1 MKKIVITTIVLT
13 LSLALFGNYDFFPEN
28 PANNADRPYSQIHIP
43 FTTYEMNVNNSILR
57 FDDMLMFQ
65 TEHQLTNSEKSV
77 ITADDFILDFNTS
90 YDLLNF
96 GHKYWNFDF
105 GFKSFGNIEILD
117 KMYSNLVIYGND
129 TNRPY
134 ESNTGEGSEVF
145 SFWRATLDYA
155 YPKGLS
161 FGMIPGLFPENESS
175 SFVEYLRDMTLYVG
189 ANINLDYSMMYASID
204 ESSQEF
210 GSMDDSL
217 YYHYKAHFKYSDEG
231 SVGRLTP
238 SFGFG
243 VKARIFNGNFYA
255 KIDDIFMQLNYKN
268 LTGGWYD
275 KYYRNDLLYFDE
287 DYEAIEE
294 TFAEDDSTRVKNRY
308 VKFSPSVSVGMD
320 YMILKDLQI
329 MAKYINN
336 QHSYKNG
343 FSFGAGYQWRWLP
356 VQAVIGY
363 DENIYYEFKSGLIF
377 DRFEWETGATFYHGF
392 FRYGKG
398 LGLSSSM
405 KIKF

>member
-1 MKKIVITTIVLT
+1 MKKILITLITLT
-13 LSLALFGNYDFFPEN
+13 LSLALFGNFDFFPEN
-28 PANNADRPYSQIHIP
+28 PANNADRPNSQIHIP
-43 FTTYEMNVNNSILR
+43 FSAYEMNVNNSILR

-65 TEHQLTNSEKSV
+65 TDHQLTDGEKSV
-77 ITADDFILDFNTS
+77 LTADDFILDFNTS
-90 YDLLNF
+90 HDFINF
-96 GHKYWNFDF
+96 GHKYWNFNF
-105 GFKSFGNIEILD
+105 GLKTFGNVEVLD

-134 ESNTGEGSEVF
+134 ESNTGEGSTVF
-145 SFWRATLDYA
+145 SFWRATLDFA

-161 FGMIPGLFPENESS
+161 FGMIPGLFPEEESS

-189 ANINLDYSMMYASID
+189 ANVNLDYSMMYASID
-204 ESSQEF
+204 ASSQKF

-217 YYHYKAHFKYSDEG
+217 YYQYKAHFKYTDEG

-238 SFGFG
+238 SIGFG
-243 VKARIFNGNFYA
+243 VKAKIFNGNFHA
-255 KIDDIFMQLNYKN
+255 QIDDIFMQLNYKN
-268 LTGGWYD
+268 LGGGWYE

-308 VKFSPSVSVGMD
+308 VKFNPSVSVGMD
-320 YMILKDLQI
+320 YTILDGLQI

-343 FSFGAGYQWRWLP
+343 FSLGAGYQWRWLP
-356 VQAVIGY
+356 FQAALGY
-363 DENIYYEFKSGLIF
+363 DDNIYYEFKTGLIF
-377 DRFEWETGATFYHGF
+377 DRFEWQTGATFYHGF

-398 LGLSSSM
+398 IGLNSSM
-405 KIKF
+405 MVKF

>member
-1 MKKIVITTIVLT
+1 MKIIITIIILT
-13 LSLALFGNYDFFPEN
+13 LSLSLFGNFDFFPEN
-28 PANNADRPYSQIHIP
+28 PANNADRINSQIHIP
-43 FTTYEMNVNNSILR
+43 FSTYEMNFNNSILR
-57 FDDMLMFQ
+57 LEDMLMFQ
-65 TEHQLTNSEKSV
+65 KGHYLTDNEKS
-77 ITADDFILDFNTS
+77 ILTADDFVVDFNTTTNF
-90 YDLLNF
+90 LNF
-96 GHKYWNFDF
+96 GHKYWNFEF
-105 GFKSFGNIEILD
+105 GLKTFGNVEILD

-134 ESNTGEGSEVF
+134 VSNTGEGSNVF
-145 SFWRATLDYA
+145 SFWRATLNYA
-155 YPKGLS
+155 LPKGVSL
-161 FGMIPGLFPENESS
+161 GMIPNLFPEEESN

-217 YYHYKAHFKYSDEG
+217 YYHYKAHFKYTDEG

-243 VKARIFNGNFYA
+243 IKARIFNGNFHA
-255 KIDDIFMQLNYKN
+255 QIDDVFMQLNFKN
-268 LTGGWYD
+268 LAGGWYD
-275 KYYRNDLLYFDE
+275 TYYRNDLFYFDK

-294 TFAEDDSTRVKNRY
+294 TFMEDDSTRVKNRY
-308 VKFSPSVSVGMD
+308 VKFKPTVSVGLD
-320 YMILKDLQI
+320 YTIFNNFEVMG
-329 MAKYINN
+329 KYINN

-343 FSFGAGYQWRWLP
+343 FSLGAGYQAGQFP
-356 VQAVIGY
+356 IQSVVGY
-363 DENIYYEFKSGLIF
+363 DDNVFFEFKTGLIF
-377 DRFEWETGATFYHGF
+377 ERFEWMTGATFYHGF

-398 LGLSSSM
+398 VGLESSM

>member
-1 MKKIVITTIVLT
+1 MKIIITIIILT
-13 LSLALFGNYDFFPEN
+13 LSLSLFGNFDFFPEN
-28 PANNADRPYSQIHIP
+28 PANNADRINSQIHIP
-43 FTTYEMNVNNSILR
+43 FSTYEMNFNNSILR
-57 FDDMLMFQ
+57 LEDMLMFQ
-65 TEHQLTNSEKSV
+65 KGHYLTDNEKS
-77 ITADDFILDFNTS
+77 ILTADDFVVDFNTTTNF
-90 YDLLNF
+90 LNF
-96 GHKYWNFDF
+96 GHKHWNFEF
-105 GFKSFGNIEILD
+105 GLKTFGNVEILD

-134 ESNTGEGSEVF
+134 ISNTGEGSNVF
-145 SFWRATLDYA
+145 SFWRATLNYA
-155 YPKGLS
+155 LPKGVSL
-161 FGMIPGLFPENESS
+161 GMIPNLFPEEESN

-217 YYHYKAHFKYSDEG
+217 YYHYKAHFKYTDEG

-243 VKARIFNGNFYA
+243 VKARIFNGNFHA
-255 KIDDIFMQLNYKN
+255 QIDDILMQLNYKN
-268 LTGGWYD
+268 LAGGWYE
-275 KYYRNDLLYFDE
+275 KYYRNDLLYFDT

-294 TFAEDDSTRVKNRY
+294 TFMEDDSTRVKNRY
-308 VKFSPSVSVGMD
+308 VKFKPSVSVGMD
-320 YMILKDLQI
+320 YMIIDGFQI
-329 MAKYINN
+329 MGKYINN

-343 FSFGAGYQWRWLP
+343 FSLGAGFQSGWLP
-356 VQAVIGY
+356 FQTVVGY
-363 DENIYYEFKSGLIF
+363 DDNVFFEFKTGVISE
-377 DRFEWETGATFYHGF
+377 RFEWLTGVTFYHGF

-398 LGLSSSM
+398 VGLDSSM